1 MDRLTVGSAQRSKRA
16 PVRQSSGGDDLLHLR
31 PAEQRNR
38 ALWNVANTRPLPEV
52 AQGQAEKTYRAALV
66 GQQAEQGPDESGF
79 SGAVASHQSQSLAR
93 SRREA
98 DSAQHGKPAE

>member
-16 PVRQSSGGDDLLHLR
+16 PVRQSSGGDDLFHLR

-38 ALWNVANTRPLPEV
+38 ALRNVANARPLPE
-52 AQGQAEKTYRAALV
+52 AAEGQTEKTYRAASG
-66 GQQAEQGPDESGF
+66 GQQAEQGTDQSGF

-93 SRREA
+93 PYREA
-98 DSAQHGKPAE
+98 DSAQHGKPA